1 MLRHLRRQ
9 LGVTV
14 GELIAVVGLCSL
26 LSAAMV
32 PVASVIIGHHRLEAA
47 SRQLSFEVARARMQA
62 VGQNVFVRIRLI
74 GTDQYVRER
83 SADGVTFVDD
93 GLSVSPPAG
102 QQVTAGETGTPVFN
116 RQGLAPAGTTL
127 FVSGPAGRHTLSISV
142 LGRVTVS

>member
-1 MLRHLRRQ
+1 MTRFLRAQ

-32 PVASVIIGHHRLEAA
+32 PVASVIVSHHRLQAA

-62 VGQNVFVRIRLI
+62 VGQNVFVRIRLV

-83 SADGVTFVDD
+83 SADGTTFVGD
-93 GLSVSPPAG
+93 GPPVSLPAG

-116 RQGLAPAGTTL
+116 RQGLAATSTTL
-127 FVSGPAGRHTLSISV
+127 FVSGPAGHKTLSINV